1 MTAGCTMSEQQS
13 EQGGSGQ
20 KQGGGGQKQ
29 GGV

>member
-1 MTAGCTMSEQQS
+1 MSEQQS

-29 GGV
+29 GGVWSGM